1 MQKLVV
7 ITIRITI
14 TDDMMKSSLMKSDQ
28 TSSKSEIA
36 EVLMNIRRDEFREL
50 RIKEILSFTKL
61 FIEP

>member
-14 TDDMMKSSLMKSDQ
+14 TDDIMKSSLMKSDQ

-50 RIKEILSFTKL
+50 RIKEILGFTKL
-61 FIEP
+61 NIEP